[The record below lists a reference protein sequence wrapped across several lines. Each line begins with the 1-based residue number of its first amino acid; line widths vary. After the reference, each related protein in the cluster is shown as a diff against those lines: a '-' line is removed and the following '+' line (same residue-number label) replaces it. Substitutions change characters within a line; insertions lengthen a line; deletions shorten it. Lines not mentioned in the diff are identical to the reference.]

1 MQNSSSLEKLN
12 IYSIEYREKLTA
24 KKHHRDGEEN
34 KKNERI

>member
-1 MQNSSSLEKLN
+1 MHKKTSTQSSTGK
-12 IYSIEYREKLTA
+12 KLTA